1 MLPTNYG
8 VGQPG
13 LPQPQQ
19 QAGPQPGMPNM
30 AGVDQARL
38 WQIQQA
44 QQHQQHQQQQLAAL
58 RAAQGNTV
66 TEQQM
71 MEFLRSRG
79 GMPNQPQGMPQQ
91 QPQRQL
97 PFGGMPQLGANGMPS
112 FSHDPSQGLPNA
124 QAQFGNTPGGQNFS
138 NNLQLQQALA
148 RTQNQMFSNQGN
160 DSMRQLNLMLQQQNQ
175 NGMPNQ
181 NAMAA
186 FQRLQQS
193 QQQHP
198 QQQQTQHPQHSQG
211 MGGAQ
216 LPPGIFAG
224 AMNPSMSGNMPSN
237 LQASQ
242 LAQARQAGMI
252 PQLPQHGG
260 MSDGQMQA
268 QGQPN
273 QQRRPLN
280 LQDMHDKAQ
289 QLRNSIAATEG
300 RIKQYQMQQQVGG
313 GPIPPDHLASEI
325 NRMQKD
331 VEQRREALRRIL
343 AIVQG
348 VAGGG
353 TPGGLTLPLGM
364 KPPSASPIPT
374 QRIPGGPTNP
384 SQVGWMQQPGPSA
397 SPAHQYTNSPR
408 PMPNGPN
415 MMQNGHPQQGVRPM
429 STPQLPPQMVASQS
443 NQPIPRTA
451 ATPLQGPNAGGAMQ
465 STPQQTPNP
474 AQAMLGSGGMG
485 VPNGQP
491 GQHPTLAGMVL
502 TPLMQPQFKRAYWE
516 QWYPKHQPKDQSAL
530 RFEDRPIDLHQLHV
544 EVMNAGS
551 YRIVNQKDLWPVIG
565 AKLGFVHF
573 PGNENEPGR
582 AGPALA
588 AHLEHIYKEF
598 LLEFDQQY
606 LRQLFQHRRQLAAA
620 QYQNQKNAATGHGSM
635 DGGMSMQAGPQLLT
649 DVKDPKVVNELIS
662 YALVSAQE
670 MQQRGV
676 APQLIQLVER
686 HRDTLKNMQE
696 QQRNFQQKIQTA
708 AQQGGAQGQPRNL
721 SNQLMNGQQMNGMNP
736 MGNAQQPGMNLPN
749 GIRPNMPSG
758 PQPGMSTPAMQQNGQ
773 QQQQQM
779 GANGPQGHMPG
790 VRPTP
795 QQLQSAIEMVRRL
808 REENKNVMPPT
819 NRMIQI
825 PDAQRIEYNAL
836 FENLHRMISEVDGK
850 LPHYAVFMKEEV
862 IRKLVLMINAVQ
874 QQRELLSGQGPP
886 RYIMPLEL
894 VRSMTSQV
902 HAAER
907 MFKGMLSSMFPG
919 QNGAPRPQMGAPGQ
933 PGAGAPTPAQQHGQ
947 MPTVQQRHLPHP
959 PHPPTV
965 QSIPSLP
972 AQAASSPAVP
982 PAHTPSAASPPL
994 VTGTP
999 ILKKPTPKPTA
1010 ETPSA
1015 ATPTH
1020 TVNSPQTPKSPRTKP
1035 KPKPVPKP
1043 RKASTK
1049 VTSAAANAASPSAGP
1064 SEPKPPAT
1072 PATPAN
1078 APTPDSVGSKRAR
1091 EEDATALSTAAAAP
1105 AAKKIKTEWDE
1116 PPSDAM
1122 SKRQQEADAV
1132 KTDDDAVKF
1141 FEQMS
1146 SWLNQVTNNEGEAGE
1161 SLKTEIADSLDEI
1174 LKAYPSIPDDGG
1186 LSSLASSS
1194 FIDAITV
1201 GSSSPRQNASTVDPA
1216 DFFDFTSYGLPEE
1229 ETGSKAATPDLLP
1242 ASSSVGPSPGSASET
1257 EAHPPASTAA
1267 DTAKIVDPKAEP
1279 GEGVDSIPQE
1289 LWRAIDGGESAFYN
1303 ASDNWKWDQPM
1314 PAVDQPW
1321 AFFPSS

>member
-1 MLPTNYG
+1 
-8 VGQPG
+8 
-13 LPQPQQ
+13 
-19 QAGPQPGMPNM
+19 
-30 AGVDQARL
+30 
-38 WQIQQA
+38 
-44 QQHQQHQQQQLAAL
+44 
-58 RAAQGNTV
+58 
-66 TEQQM
+66 M
-71 MEFLRSRG
+71 MEFLRSRQ

-91 QPQRQL
+91 QQQRQL

-112 FSHDPSQGLPNA
+112 FSHDPSQG
-124 QAQFGNTPGGQNFS
+124 QAQFGNTPGGQNFP

-148 RTQNQMFSNQGN
+148 RSNQNPMFSNQGN
-160 DSMRQLNLMLQQQNQ
+160 DSMRQLNLILQQQNQ
-175 NGMPNQ
+175 NGMPNN
-181 NAMAA
+181 NALAA

-198 QQQQTQHPQHSQG
+198 QQQQTPHPQHSQA
-211 MGGAQ
+211 MGGGQ

-224 AMNPSMSGNMPSN
+224 AMNPHNMPAN
-237 LQASQ
+237 IQASQ
-242 LAQARQAGMI
+242 LAQAQAQARQAGMI
-252 PQLPQHGG
+252 AQLPQHG
-260 MSDGQMQA
+260 MPDGQMQG

-273 QQRRPLN
+273 QQRRQPN
-280 LQDMHDKAQ
+280 LQDMQDKAQ

-300 RIKQYQMQQQVGG
+300 RIKQYQVQQQVGG
-313 GPIPPDHLASEI
+313 GPYSPDQFAAEI

-331 VEQRREALRRIL
+331 VEQRREALRKIL
-343 AIVQG
+343 LIMQG
-348 VAGGG
+348 VASGG
-353 TPGGLTLPLGM
+353 TLPVNM
-364 KPPSASPIPT
+364 KPPPASPIPT

-397 SPAHQYTNSPR
+397 SPAHQYNNSPR
-408 PMPNGPN
+408 PMPGAAN

-443 NQPIPRTA
+443 NQSIRTTG
-451 ATPLQGPNAGGAMQ
+451 TPLQGIMQ
-465 STPQQTPNP
+465 STPQQAPNP
-474 AQAMLGSGGMG
+474 AQAMLANGGMG
-485 VPNGQP
+485 AVQ
-491 GQHPTLAGMVL
+491 QTMGMML
-502 TPLMQPQFKRAYWE
+502 TPLSPAQFKRAYWE
-516 QWYPKHQPKDQSAL
+516 QWVPKHQPKDQNAL

-606 LRQLFQHRRQLAAA
+606 LKQLFQHRRQLAAA
-620 QYQNQKNAATGHGSM
+620 HYHQKNAAASGSGSM
-635 DGGMSMQAGPQLLT
+635 DGVMSMQAGPQVSQGVLT

-662 YALVSAQE
+662 YALSSVQE

-686 HRDTLKNMQE
+686 HRDTLKNMLE
-696 QQRNFQQKIQTA
+696 QQRNFRGNIQTA
-708 AQQGGAQGQPRNL
+708 AQQAPQGQPRNL
-721 SNQLMNGQQMNGMNP
+721 SNPMTHGQQMSGMNP
-736 MGNAQQPGMNLPN
+736 MGAQQSGMNLQN
-749 GIRPNMPSG
+749 GFRPGMPTG
-758 PQPGMSTPAMQQNGQ
+758 QQPGMSTPAMQPNGQ
-773 QQQQQM
+773 PQPQM
-779 GANGPQGHMPG
+779 GANGAQGHMPG

-795 QQLQSAIEMVRRL
+795 QQLQSAIEMVRRI
-808 REENKNVMPPT
+808 REENKNLGPPSS
-819 NRMIQI
+819 RAIQI

-836 FENLHRMISEVDGK
+836 FENLHRMISEVDVK

-874 QQRELLSGQGPP
+874 QQRDLLSGQGPP

-894 VRSMTSQV
+894 VRSMINQV
-902 HAAER
+902 HAADR
-907 MFKGMLSSMFPG
+907 MFKQMLSNMFPG
-919 QNGAPRPQMGAPGQ
+919 QNGAPRPPVGGQ
-933 PGAGAPTPAQQHGQ
+933 PGAGGPPQHGQ
-947 MPTVQQRHLPHP
+947 MLTMQQPRAPHP
-959 PHPPTV
+959 PHLSNAQSMPT
-965 QSIPSLP
+965 QP
-972 AQAASSPAVP
+972 ASSPAAP

-999 ILKKPTPKPTA
+999 ILKKPTPKPSA
-1010 ETPSA
+1010 ETPAA

-1020 TVNSPQTPKSPRTKP
+1020 VVNSPQTPKSPRTKP
-1035 KPKPVPKP
+1035 KPKPLSKP
-1043 RKASTK
+1043 RKP
-1049 VTSAAANAASPSAGP
+1049 SAKATPAANAASPSAGP
-1064 SEPKPPAT
+1064 SEIKPPAT

-1078 APTPDSVGSKRAR
+1078 APTPESVGSKRPR
-1091 EEDATALSTAAAAP
+1091 EEDAAALSAASAAP

-1132 KTDDDAVKF
+1132 KTDDEAMKF
-1141 FEQMS
+1141 FEQMT
-1146 SWLNQVTNNEGEAGE
+1146 SWLNQVTSNEGESGE

-1174 LKAYPSIPDDGG
+1174 LKAYPSIPDDSG

-1194 FIDAITV
+1194 FIDAITI
-1201 GSSSPRQNASTVDPA
+1201 GSSSPRLNASTVDPA

-1229 ETGSKAATPDLLP
+1229 EMGSKAATPDLLP

-1267 DTAKIVDPKAEP
+1267 DTAKIVDPKTEP
-1279 GEGVDSIPQE
+1279 SEGVDSIPQE